1 MDVLPLHPDRSEIS
15 SDSSPN
21 TSLNSRDAA
30 LESSSNVASPSR
42 MNFAGLDA
50 VRAGA
55 GLSVVLLHSCVPYL
69 RHPMPGLCWP
79 VRDTPNTVVDWLF
92 WTIELFIMPLFLL
105 LAGFFAWQ
113 TLQRHGAS
121 KLVRNRARR
130 LLVPLLFGIVF
141 VLPFDLYAW
150 VAGWVAEGLVP
161 AVKLKSLKFEG
172 GVDKDLW
179 GLSHLWFL
187 QYLFLYVVAVSGFV
201 WLQSRWKWL
210 SRIQLSLTAAI
221 GWTIAIGS
229 IILFF
234 RPEVVWGFQHS
245 FLPVLSKWLYSG
257 LFFVLG
263 IVLAIH
269 DGQLRWLT
277 DRCRRMVIPAGFA
290 LVTALAM
297 GGWQLRLWQHSAD
310 GFAQASNPLASTPL
324 ASALLAVAT
333 TSGALLISLA
343 VIGLANRSIK
353 SVPVAVRYLAAASFW
368 VYIVHHPVVGLVHID
383 LKWLVP
389 GLPTVLKV
397 SIAFATTSLFC
408 LLTYEG
414 LVRKTW
420 LGRLLGFSWEI
431 PSSENADNRT
441 LLRLNQH
448 RPTGTENGDRGTTH
462 DEDKSADGPQRRAA

>member
-1 MDVLPLHPDRSEIS
+1 MDVLPLRPDRSETS
-15 SDSSPN
+15 SESGPN
-21 TSLNSRDAA
+21 ASLETTDA
-30 LESSSNVASPSR
+30 LLDSSSNVELVPR
-42 MNFAGLDA
+42 MNFVGLDA

-79 VRDTPNTVVDWLF
+79 VRDTPNTAVDWLF
-92 WTIELFIMPLFLL
+92 WSIELFIMPLFLL

-113 TLQRHGAS
+113 TLQRHGAA

-130 LLVPLLFGIVF
+130 LLIPLLFGMVF

-187 QYLFLYVVAVSGFV
+187 QYLFLYVAAVAGFV
-201 WLQSRWKWL
+201 SLQSRWTWL
-210 SRIQLSLTAAI
+210 RKIQLSLTASI

-229 IILFF
+229 LILFI

-263 IVLAIH
+263 VMLAIH
-269 DGQLRWLT
+269 DGQLRWLM
-277 DRCRRMVIPAGFA
+277 DRCQRMVIPAGFA

-297 GGWQLRLWQHSAD
+297 GGWQLRIWERSAD
-310 GFAQASNPLASTPL
+310 GLEQASNPF
-324 ASALLAVAT
+324 ASALLALAT
-333 TSGALLISLA
+333 TTGALLISLA
-343 VIGLANRSIK
+343 VIGLATRSIK
-353 SVPVAVRYLAAASFW
+353 KIPIAVRYLAAASFW
-368 VYIVHHPVVGLVHID
+368 VYIVHHPVVGLVHVD
-383 LKWLVP
+383 LKWLAP
-389 GLPTVLKV
+389 GLSTVPKV
-397 SIAFATTSLFC
+397 FIAFATTSVFC
-408 LLTYEG
+408 LLMYEG
-414 LVRKTW
+414 LVRTTR

-431 PSSENADNRT
+431 PSSENADHRT
-441 LLRLNQH
+441 LFRLNQH
-448 RPTGTENGDRGTTH
+448 VPSSSEKGDRGSKDDQGNSTTR
-462 DEDKSADGPQRRAA
+462 PQRRAA